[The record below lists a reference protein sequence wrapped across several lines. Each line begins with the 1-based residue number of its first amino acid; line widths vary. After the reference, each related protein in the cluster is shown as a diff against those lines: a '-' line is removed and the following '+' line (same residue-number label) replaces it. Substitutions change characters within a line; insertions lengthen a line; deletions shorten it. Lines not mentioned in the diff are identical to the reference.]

1 MKKTVIL
8 AISAI
13 LLLIGSVQAQ
23 CRYCGSYED
32 FVADRWQ
39 PLDSISFDHHSKSRQ
54 IWIGGND
61 YSLTS
66 DDKATKR
73 ILKKE
78 AFAVMKDDTL
88 YVNCRNL
95 RFEKTRFGGGYTK
108 AVRIGRD
115 SLLFVNRIIGKAA
128 QMDAAMSGYFFG
140 ALGGGLMA
148 ASQVKQQVCYL
159 ITGGANA
166 KGKISISLIDDA
178 FMHPIVKDDLDLH
191 AKYYSEMEHS
201 KRIRAVHILPILK
214 QAGRIETDNF

>member
-1 MKKTVIL
+1 MKKIFIL
-8 AISAI
+8 FLMS
-13 LLLIGSVQAQ
+13 LLMLTSVSLKAQ
-23 CRYCGSYED
+23 YRYCTSYED

-39 PLDSISFDHHSKSRQ
+39 PLDSIYFDHHSKSRQ
-54 IWIGGND
+54 IWIGGNE

-66 DDKATKR
+66 DDKATKK
-73 ILKKE
+73 ILKKQ
-78 AFAVMKDDTL
+78 AFAVMKGDTL

-159 ITGGANA
+159 ITSGANA
-166 KGKISISLIDDA
+166 KGKISISLIDDD
-178 FMHPIVKDDLDLH
+178 FMHPIVKDDVDLH
-191 AKYYSEMEHS
+191 TKYYSETEHS

-214 QAGRIETDNF
+214 QAGYIE